1 MIYVKL
7 HQSEHSE
14 ILAVCDEELIG
25 KTFTEEDKEI
35 KVSKEFFQG
44 ELLTEEDTIK
54 ILKDCTNA
62 NIIGKKAI
70 NCALDAA
77 IISKENIF
85 SCGGIVHAQYYSL
98 KWCFKI

>member
-1 MIYVKL
+1 MIYVKI
-7 HQSEHSE
+7 HQSEHTD

-35 KVSKEFFQG
+35 KVSKEFYQG

-54 ILKDCTNA
+54 ILKECANA
-62 NIIGKKAI
+62 NIIGEKAI
-70 NCALDAA
+70 NCALEAG

-85 SCGGIVHAQYYSL
+85 SCGGIQHAQYYSL
-98 KWCFKI
+98 E